1 MNHFTDTDRWRIR
14 RMGIGLTLFF
24 LFISV
29 YVLWLSYAAT
39 NAQLEEQEQTKL
51 RWNELLESES
61 GIIIDDYTYIMPIDK
76 NEITNLEFR
85 NTEYSVIYDIWL
97 KVDGQ
102 IIKKSYGDLRVN
114 IFESENDKSYITR
127 NVVLTYDGTEIND
140 KETVDLY
147 LNKDDI
153 ELVTGISNNSNDDT

>member
-14 RMGIGLTLFF
+14 RMGISLTLFF
-24 LFISV
+24 LLISV

-51 RWNELLESES
+51 KWNELLESES

-76 NEITNLEFR
+76 NEITNLECR

-114 IFESENDKSYITR
+114 IFESENDKSYIAR

>member
-14 RMGIGLTLFF
+14 RMGISLVLFF
-24 LFISV
+24 LFIVGYLMWAS
-29 YVLWLSYAAT
+29 YVAT
-39 NAQLEEQEQTKL
+39 DNQLQEQEKTRL
-51 RWNELLESES
+51 RWNEILESES
-61 GIIIDDYTYIMPIDK
+61 GIKIDDYTYIMPIDK
-76 NEITNLEFR
+76 NEISNLICR

-102 IIKKSYGDLRVN
+102 IVKKSYGDLRVN
-114 IFESENDKSYITR
+114 IFESEDNKSYIAR
-127 NVVLTYDGTEIND
+127 NVVLTYDGNKIND

-153 ELVTGISNNSNDDT
+153 ELITGISNKPNDNT